1 MTVFQAK
8 EAHELEKMCFSEPT
22 SETQLISE
30 IQKPEG
36 IYLAVTLNQR
46 LIAYVG
52 LQVVLDEG
60 YMQNLCVNPN
70 FRKQGIAKTLVET
83 LIKGARDA
91 KLSFITLEVRE
102 SNIPAIKLYE
112 GFGFIKVGE
121 RKDYYNH
128 PVENA
133 ELMTLKF

>member
-1 MTVFQAK
+1 
-8 EAHELEKMCFSEPT
+8 
-22 SETQLISE
+22 
-30 IQKPEG
+30 
-36 IYLAVTLNQR
+36 
-46 LIAYVG
+46 
-52 LQVVLDEG
+52 
-60 YMQNLCVNPN
+60 MQNLCVHPDY
-70 FRKQGIAKTLVET
+70 RKQGIAKTLLET

-112 GFGFIKVGE
+112 GFGFTKVGE
-121 RKDYYNH
+121 RKNYYNH